1 MQKQIFFL
9 LAILMTLTFFSCS
22 KEQSDPV
29 VDYYFTISPSENY
42 QFVNLDFS
50 YIRAIQEIPGEDD
63 NAIRTVY
70 IDNQELAF
78 SASNPE
84 VKRLGQS
91 SIEPCNIKWFD
102 LSIGNLRVQNAAQ
115 GEILHIDLSHLG
127 STKTGEAFTIKYED
141 QVSVTFELQLDDS
154 IIENNNGELLFDP
167 VYITKVEQN

>member
-22 KEQSDPV
+22 KDQPDPV

-78 SASNPE
+78 SAINPE
-84 VKRLGQS
+84 NKQLGQS

-102 LSIGNLRVQNAAQ
+102 ISIGNLKVQNTQ
-115 GEILHIDLSHLG
+115 GEIQHIDLSHLG
-127 STKTGEAFTIKYED
+127 SVKTGEAFTIKYEE
-141 QVSVTFELQLDDS
+141 QVAVTFELQLDES
-154 IIENNNGELLFDP
+154 IIENTNGGLQFDP
-167 VYITKVEQN
+167 VYITRVEQN